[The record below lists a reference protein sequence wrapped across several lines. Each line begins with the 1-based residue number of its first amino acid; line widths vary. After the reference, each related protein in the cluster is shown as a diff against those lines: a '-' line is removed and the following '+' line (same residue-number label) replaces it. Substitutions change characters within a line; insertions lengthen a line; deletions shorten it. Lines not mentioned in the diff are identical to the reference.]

1 MNKLLLSSFGG
12 LLFLLVV
19 LALALFIPAGSLAYW
34 QAWVFLAVF
43 GVCVVLITAYLFR
56 YDQGLLTRR
65 VAAGPVAEPST
76 FQKVIQSIA
85 ALAFLLM
92 FIVPGLDYRFHW
104 SSVPVAMVIFA
115 EVMVA
120 LGLFFV
126 FLVFRENSYTSATVE
141 VAAEQ
146 KVVTTGPYAL
156 VRHPMYTGALLM
168 CLFVPIALGSW
179 VGLPFVLPLVL
190 VIVVRLLDEEKLL
203 KKDLAGY
210 DAYTQ
215 KVRYHLI
222 PYVW

>member
-19 LALALFIPAGSLAYW
+19 LAVCLFVPAGSLAYW
-34 QAWVFLAVF
+34 QGWVFLAVF

-65 VAAGPVAEPST
+65 VAAGPVAEPT
-76 FQKVIQSIA
+76 TIQKVIQSIA
-85 ALAFLLM
+85 GVAFLLM

-104 SSVPVAMVIFA
+104 SNVPVGFA
-115 EVMVA
+115 DIMVA

-156 VRHPMYTGALLM
+156 VRHPMYSGALLM

-179 VGLPFVLPLVL
+179 VGLPFVLPLII
-190 VIVVRLLDEEKLL
+190 VIVIRLLDEEKLL

>member
-1 MNKLLLSSFGG
+1 MNKLLVSSFGG
-12 LLFLLVV
+12 LVFLLVV
-19 LALALFIPAGSLAYW
+19 LGLCLFVPAGSLAYW
-34 QAWVFLAVF
+34 QGWLFLAVF

-76 FQKVIQSIA
+76 TQKIIQSIA
-85 ALAFLLM
+85 GIAFLLM

-104 SSVPVAMVIFA
+104 STVPVALVVFA
-115 EVMVA
+115 EAMVA
-120 LGLFFV
+120 LGLFSV
-126 FLVFRENSYTSATVE
+126 FLVFRANSYTSATVE

-156 VRHPMYTGALLM
+156 VRHPMYSGALLM
-168 CLFVPIALGSW
+168 CVFVPIALGSW
-179 VGLPFVLPLVL
+179 VGLPFVLPLIV

-203 KKDLAGY
+203 RKDLAGY

>member
-12 LLFLLVV
+12 LVFLLVV
-19 LALALFIPAGSLAYW
+19 LGLCLFLPAGSLAYW
-34 QAWVFLAVF
+34 QGWLFLAVF

-56 YDQGLLTRR
+56 YDQGLLSRR

-76 FQKVIQSIA
+76 FQKIIQSLA
-85 ALAFLLM
+85 AVAFLLM

-104 SSVPVAMVIFA
+104 SHIPVALVIFA

-126 FLVFRENSYTSATVE
+126 FLVFRANSYTSGVVE

-156 VRHPMYTGALLM
+156 VRHPMYSGALLM
-168 CLFVPIALGSW
+168 CIFVPIALGSW
-179 VGLPFVLPLVL
+179 VGLPFVLPLIV
-190 VIVVRLLDEEKLL
+190 VIVARLFDEEKLL
-203 KKDLAGY
+203 KSELKGY
-210 DAYTQ
+210 DAYLQ
-215 KVRYHLI
+215 KVRFHLI

>member
-19 LALALFIPAGSLAYW
+19 LAVCLFVPAGSLAYW
-34 QAWVFLAVF
+34 QGWVFLAVF

-104 SSVPVAMVIFA
+104 SHVPVALVVIA
-115 EVMVA
+115 DIVVA
-120 LGLFFV
+120 LGLFIV
-126 FLVFRENSYTSATVE
+126 FLVFRANSYTSGTVE

-146 KVVTTGPYAL
+146 KVVTAGPYAL
-156 VRHPMYTGALLM
+156 VRHPMYSGALMM
-168 CLFVPIALGSW
+168 CVFVPIALGSW
-179 VGLPFVLPLVL
+179 VGLPFVLPLII
-190 VIVVRLLDEEKLL
+190 VIVVRLFDEEKLL
-203 KKDLAGY
+203 RKDLAGY
-210 DAYTQ
+210 EAYMQ